1 MEPSIRRLV
10 IPSPFGALT
19 LTERDDALTA
29 LDWGR
34 LPQNDGPSPGL
45 AAAAEQL
52 EDYFDGRLKRF
63 DLETTPRGTDFQI
76 RVWRALQ
83 AIPYGE
89 TMTYGEIALGLKS
102 SARAV
107 GMACGANPLP
117 IIIPCHRVVAET
129 GLGGFSGLGGI
140 ATKRRLLALENDG
153 ALPRRQPS
161 LFDLPL
167 FSYAGSG
174 SVTVA

>member
-1 MEPSIRRLV
+1 MESSIRRLV
-10 IPSPFGALT
+10 TQSPFGPLT
-19 LTERDDALTA
+19 LTEREQAVVA

-34 LPQNDGPSPGL
+34 LPESDGQSSL
-45 AAAAEQL
+45 LREAAVQL
-52 EDYFDGRLKRF
+52 EDFFDGRLKRF
-63 DLETTPRGTDFQI
+63 DLPVAPRGTDFQV

-89 TMTYGEIALGLKS
+89 TMTYGEIAQSLKS

-117 IIIPCHRVVAET
+117 IIVPCHRVTAET

-140 ATKRRLLALENDG
+140 ATKRRLLALECDG
-153 ALPRRQPS
+153 AMPKRQPS

-167 FSYAGSG
+167 FSYSG
-174 SVTVA
+174 APAL

>member
-10 IPSPFGALT
+10 TQSPFGPLT
-19 LTERDDALTA
+19 LTERDAALVA

-34 LPQNDGPSPGL
+34 LPESDGPSPL
-45 AAAAEQL
+45 LSAAAEQL

-63 DLETTPRGTDFQI
+63 DLAAMPRGTDFQI

-89 TMTYGEIALGLKS
+89 TMTYGEIARALKS

-117 IIIPCHRVVAET
+117 IIVPCHRVLAEN

-140 ATKRRLLALENDG
+140 ATKRRLLALEND
-153 ALPRRQPS
+153 AAMPRRQPS

-167 FSYAGSG
+167 FSYSG
-174 SVTVA
+174 ATAV

>member
-1 MEPSIRRLV
+1 MSTSIRRTV
-10 IPSPFGALT
+10 TQSPFGPLT
-19 LTERDDALTA
+19 LTERDEAIVA

-34 LPQNDGPSPGL
+34 LPESDGPTARL
-45 AAAAEQL
+45 RDAAEQL
-52 EDYFDGRLKRF
+52 DEYFDGRLKRF
-63 DLETTPRGTDFQI
+63 DLEVMPRGTDFQV

-89 TMTYGEIALGLKS
+89 TMTYGEIAQSLKS

-107 GMACGANPLP
+107 GVACGANPLP
-117 IIIPCHRVVAET
+117 IIVPCHRVVAEN

-140 ATKRRLLALENDG
+140 ATKRRLLALECDG
-153 ALPRRQPS
+153 AMPRRQPS

-167 FSYAGSG
+167 FSYSSAA
-174 SVTVA
+174 VL